1 MNIYTKTQQFKY
13 LFVASLFMVA
23 TLLTA
28 NLGHSGKATLKTQ
41 PATNKNYLSE
51 LVLDGV
57 VEAVNRATMTAEV
70 AGQVVAVNFDV
81 NDYVEKGQILIEIKG
96 KKRKANLSVAKSA
109 LLEAQAGYKQ
119 AKGEYSRHVKLFEK
133 KLIAAKKMEQIKAA
147 FTTAKARFTAAKAQ
161 VDSASETVANNIVRA
176 PFSGYVLERF
186 VHLGETAQIGQ
197 PLFSGMSL
205 ASLRLFV
212 KVPQQSI
219 IRVKRFNKA
228 RAIFGDSE
236 ELSLNKMT
244 VFPYADEKTHSFGVR
259 LPLPKNLKGFFP
271 GMIVKVAF
279 KVGYKKRL
287 FIPVESVIHRSEV
300 TGVYSVENGRINFRR
315 VLVGRELDGEMVE
328 VLSGLIEGEHVAL
341 DPVKAGQVR
350 LQSLDKKIT
359 L

>member
-1 MNIYTKTQQFKY
+1 MKLTKRQLTQHI
-13 LFVASLFMVA
+13 LVACIFTLG

-28 NLGHSGKATLKTQ
+28 NTGHSEVSSLATR
-41 PATNKNYLSE
+41 PAINKSYISE
-51 LVLDGV
+51 LILDGV
-57 VEAVNRATMTAEV
+57 VEAVNKATMTAEV

-96 KKRKANLSVAKSA
+96 KKRKANLAVAKSSLA
-109 LLEAQAGYKQ
+109 ESKASYKH
-119 AKGEYSRHVKLFEK
+119 AKGEYSRQVKLFEK
-133 KLIAAKKMEQIKAA
+133 KLVAVNKMEQVKTA
-147 FTTAKARFTAAKAQ
+147 FDAAKARLGVAKAQ
-161 VDSASETVANNIVRA
+161 VVSASENVANNIIRA

-219 IRVKRFNKA
+219 VRVKKFNKA
-228 RAIFGDSE
+228 QIIIEDGED
-236 ELSLNKMT
+236 LQINKMT
-244 VFPYADEKTHSFGVR
+244 VFPYADEKSHSFGVR
-259 LPLPKNLKGFFP
+259 LPLPKNYPGFFP

-279 KVGYKKRL
+279 AVGHKKRL
-287 FIPVESVIHRSEV
+287 FIPFESIIHRSEV

-315 VLVGRELDGEMVE
+315 VLVGRHLDGKMIE
-328 VLSGLIEGEHVAL
+328 VLSGLTEGEHVAL
-341 DPVKAGQVR
+341 DPVHAGQIK
-350 LQSLDKKIT
+350 LQTLQKKIT